1 MEAQVLNVQN
11 DNIPQVTESIYFDY
25 VIILL
30 FLSPTVSIM
39 IVEKKN

>member
-30 FLSPTVSIM
+30 FHSQTVSIL
-39 IVEKKN
+39 IVEKKD